1 MVANVLVSDH
11 INSTDVTHFILIQIE
26 TKVGGEW
33 SGKHI
38 LVKLIVQ
45 PFNTTEFVMTSR
57 KGYYRIVFAAP
68 QTPQSSASICRLTV
82 AD

>member
-38 LVKLIVQ
+38 VI
-45 PFNTTEFVMTSR
+45 
-57 KGYYRIVFAAP
+57 
-68 QTPQSSASICRLTV
+68 
-82 AD
+82 